1 MRLSPRLWLAAL
13 VLPLL
18 LAACTGDDA
27 GGGARFSR
35 SADGSVT
42 VEAFPEPVLAP
53 EFAADEFDEFVE
65 EVQSAAF
72 ATEEPPLEA
81 GATAVQIAERRVIS
95 TGSLSLRVQDL
106 QTAVRGVQ
114 DIAEGLNGFLQ
125 DSFVSAS
132 DEAPQAN
139 LTIRVPQEQ
148 FTTALERLRRLGTA
162 VTEQVGVQDVT
173 AEVVDLEAR
182 LRSAQREEESL
193 FSLLDRVTSVADVLA
208 IERELARVRT
218 EVERLEGQ
226 LQFLENR
233 VALATISVFL
243 FTRAV
248 PQGDPPA
255 ASLDLEV
262 GDVGRAV
269 EAAKALTESLDGVVD
284 RVFLQVDDFGASASL
299 SLRVPRP
306 AFSGALAAFE
316 ESGDVRSKQV
326 QEGTG
331 PQDTD
336 PDAEPDAR
344 FDLDFTEAE
353 NGLAVGVLAAIIAA
367 SVIVGLAVLAGLVAL
382 AWRRR

>member
-1 MRLSPRLWLAAL
+1 M
-13 VLPLL
+13 
-18 LAACTGDDA
+18 
-27 GGGARFSR
+27 
-35 SADGSVT
+35 
-42 VEAFPEPVLAP
+42 
-53 EFAADEFDEFVE
+53 
-65 EVQSAAF
+65 
-72 ATEEPPLEA
+72 
-81 GATAVQIAERRVIS
+81 
-95 TGSLSLRVQDL
+95 
-106 QTAVRGVQ
+106 
-114 DIAEGLNGFLQ
+114 Q

-148 FTTALERLRRLGTA
+148 FSTALERLRRLGTA

-173 AEVVDLEAR
+173 ADVVDLEAR

-193 FSLLDRVTSVADVLA
+193 LSLLDRVTGVADVLA

-218 EVERLEGQ
+218 EIERFEGQ
-226 LQFLENR
+226 LQFLEDR

-248 PQGDPPA
+248 PQGEPPA

-284 RVFLQVDDFGASASL
+284 QVFLQVDDLGASASV

-353 NGLAVGVLAAIIAA
+353 NGLAAGVLAAIIAA
-367 SVIVGLAVLAGLVAL
+367 SVIVGLAVLAGLAAL